1 MLFMADLK
9 GTKTEENLKAALAGE
24 SQARVKYEFY
34 ASQAKKDG
42 YVEIKEIFQESSD
55 NEKEHAK
62 IWFKLLN
69 GGKVPDTLTNL
80 ADAAAGEHEEWTSMY
95 KEFAETAR
103 EEGFDDIADLFDA
116 AGATEKAHEDRY
128 NALTDKIK
136 ADKVFKKDEEIA
148 WKCNNCGYI
157 HYGKEAPEVCPLC
170 DHPQAHFRKQDTSY
184 IYILFFLFFFFCNQ
198 TITKTFY
205 IIKKPFNFT
214 ELII

>member
-1 MLFMADLK
+1 MADLK

-69 GGKVPDTLTNL
+69 GGGVPDTLTNL
-80 ADAAAGEHEEWTSMY
+80 ADAAAGENHEWTVMY

-103 EEGFDDIADLFDA
+103 EEGFDDIAALFDA

-128 NALTDKIK
+128 NALADKIK
-136 ADKVFKKDEEIA
+136 AGTVFKKDEEIA

-157 HYGKEAPEVCPLC
+157 HVGEEAPEMCPVCS
-170 DHPQAHFRKQDTSY
+170 HAKAYFE
-184 IYILFFLFFFFCNQ
+184 
-198 TITKTFY
+198 
-205 IIKKPFNFT
+205 IKAENY
-214 ELII
+214 

>member
-1 MLFMADLK
+1 MVIYGDDNMTDLK
-9 GTKTEENLKAALAGE
+9 GSKTEENLKAALAGE

-42 YVEIKEIFQESSD
+42 YVEIKDIFQESSD

-69 GGKVPDTLTNL
+69 GGVPDTLTNL

-103 EEGFDDIADLFDA
+103 EEGFDDIAALFDA

-128 NALTDKIK
+128 NALSDKIK
-136 ADKVFKKDEEIA
+136 AGKVFKKDEEIA

-157 HYGKEAPEVCPLC
+157 HYGTDAPEVCPLC

-184 IYILFFLFFFFCNQ
+184 I
-198 TITKTFY
+198 
-205 IIKKPFNFT
+205 
-214 ELII
+214 